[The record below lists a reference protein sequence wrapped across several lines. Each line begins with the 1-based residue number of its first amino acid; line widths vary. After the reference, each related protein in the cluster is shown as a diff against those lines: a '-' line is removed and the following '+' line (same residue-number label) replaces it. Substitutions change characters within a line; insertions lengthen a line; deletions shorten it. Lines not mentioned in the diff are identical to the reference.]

1 MYNLFSL
8 NDFTK
13 TELNK
18 GSMPDILYESIL
30 LNNLNFIKFIKNK
43 TKLKI
48 SQRNQPITS
57 SIKSKYWN
65 QFTPLQLVSLLNKF
79 KFKTL
84 DLSPVNYH
92 PVTPNIFN
100 KNKKIS
106 IISNTLR
113 NEYDDLSLIPL
124 SSTFMVT
131 AKCV

>member
-57 SIKSKYWN
+57 SIKVNIRN

-100 KNKKIS
+100 KNKKK
-106 IISNTLR
+106 
-113 NEYDDLSLIPL
+113 YLSFLTP
-124 SSTFMVT
+124 
-131 AKCV
+131 